1 MENKMTSRDHEGSKA
16 GAPTPRALLTND
28 WRPLSKAA
36 RQEHDPKK
44 FVHLLKRLY
53 DLLNE
58 GEKERSV
65 TSQVHRRLTK
75 AA

>member
-1 MENKMTSRDHEGSKA
+1 VS
-16 GAPTPRALLTND
+16 RALVTND
-28 WRPLSKAA
+28 WRQLSKAA

-44 FVHLLKRLY
+44 FVYLLKRLY

-65 TSQVHRRLTK
+65 SIKVDRRLTK

>member
-1 MENKMTSRDHEGSKA
+1 VS
-16 GAPTPRALLTND
+16 RALVTND
-28 WRPLSKAA
+28 WRQLSKAA

-44 FVHLLKRLY
+44 FVYLLKRLY

-58 GEKERSV
+58 GEKERTVSIKV
-65 TSQVHRRLTK
+65 DRRLTK

>member
-1 MENKMTSRDHEGSKA
+1 MS
-16 GAPTPRALLTND
+16 RALVTND
-28 WRPLSKAA
+28 WRQLSKAA

-44 FVHLLKRLY
+44 FVYLLKRLY

-58 GEKERSV
+58 GEKERTVSIKV
-65 TSQVHRRLTK
+65 DRRLTK

>member
-1 MENKMTSRDHEGSKA
+1 VS
-16 GAPTPRALLTND
+16 RALVTND
-28 WRPLSKAA
+28 WRQLSKAA

-44 FVHLLKRLY
+44 FVYLLKRLY

-58 GEKERSV
+58 GEKECSV
-65 TSQVHRRLTK
+65 SIKVDRRLTK

>member
-1 MENKMTSRDHEGSKA
+1 MS
-16 GAPTPRALLTND
+16 RALVTND
-28 WRPLSKAA
+28 WRQLSKAA

-44 FVHLLKRLY
+44 FVYLLKRLY

-65 TSQVHRRLTK
+65 SIKVYRRLTK